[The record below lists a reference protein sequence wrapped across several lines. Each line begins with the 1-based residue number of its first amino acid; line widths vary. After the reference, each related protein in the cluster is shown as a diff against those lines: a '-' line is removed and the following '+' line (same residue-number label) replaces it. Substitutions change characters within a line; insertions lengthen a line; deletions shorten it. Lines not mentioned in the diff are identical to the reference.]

1 MEILDSFVWKFNVL
15 NGSDKKNSVGLIMT
29 GRTGWKNTKKCET
42 WESCLWYLEFI
53 ISAELQ
59 NDDKQN
65 FIFLIYSPSP
75 PTANILDPVQ

>member
-42 WESCLWYLEFI
+42 WGYLDLTFYYVW
-53 ISAELQ
+53 SQ
-59 NDDKQN
+59 
-65 FIFLIYSPSP
+65 
-75 PTANILDPVQ
+75 